1 MAVNALQLV
10 HEQREKQV
18 EESLQA
24 YQQAQNALFEQRKQL
39 QNLHQYRR
47 QYTAQLSNKG
57 SDGLTV
63 SALSKYQQFIVQI
76 DQGITNQQTSIVK
89 FEYAVREA
97 KRRWTDSQIACKAMG
112 FLLEKKALENVKLAD
127 KKEQLLLDEFA
138 TYQFFQKKK
147 QINK

>member
-1 MAVNALQLV
+1 M
-10 HEQREKQV
+10 
-18 EESLQA
+18 
-24 YQQAQNALFEQRKQL
+24 
-39 QNLHQYRR
+39 
-47 QYTAQLSNKG
+47 
-57 SDGLTV
+57 TV

-97 KRRWTDSQIACKAMG
+97 KRKWTDSQIACKAMG
-112 FLLEKKALENVKLAD
+112 VLIEKKAIENAKLAD